1 MVKVPR
7 QSKVTL
13 YSHVYIVSRQISSML
28 DKPKALLVVDIREL
42 ALIYEMSQA
51 AAKNETLDSSDRQ
64 TARKLHGDCAKL
76 LGRKK

>member
-1 MVKVPR
+1 M
-7 QSKVTL
+7 VTL
-13 YSHVYIVSRQISSML
+13 YSYVYDTSRQISSML

-51 AAKNETLDSSDRQ
+51 AAENERLHSSDRQ

-76 LGRKK
+76 LGRKE